1 MRLTTEQ
8 RHIDAARAEARDEI
22 LRDADTMAEWLSTQC
37 MYRALTK
44 VRVHL
49 TADKLQQLI
58 DDGLPTADLFAI
70 SMDAGQPRE
79 CRTLALDTI
88 AERYLATR
96 ADDIKRMAEAR
107 AGEIAEQELAD
118 AREAA

>member
-8 RHIDAARAEARDEI
+8 RHIDAARASARDEI

-58 DDGLPTADLFAI
+58 DAGIPTADLFAI
-70 SMDAGQPRE
+70 SMDPGQPGAT
-79 CRTLALDTI
+79 RTLALDAI
-88 AERYLATR
+88 AERYLLTR
-96 ADDIKRMAEAR
+96 ADEIERMTNAR